1 MNKRNLTLVLDCAH
15 GKDIAGKQSPDHT
28 HQEWKWSRDILYKL
42 SDELKKQGFEV
53 YFTNDTDEE
62 IGLTKRV
69 EVCNNLPGKH
79 KLLFS
84 LHNNAAGDGSKWR
97 DATGY
102 EIYTSV
108 GQTRSDLMA
117 DIIMTHL
124 KSTFKYLTSM
134 KARVDL
140 SDGDMDKE
148 KNFTVLMNK
157 DSAVLLEWLFMDN
170 KRDLQML
177 KDPIINE
184 QFRNALIAAF
194 LEIDYKLGIDA
205 LK

>member
-1 MNKRNLTLVLDCAH
+1 MNKRYLTIVFDPAH
-15 GKDIAGKQSPDHT
+15 GSEVPGKRSPDGT
-28 HQEWKWSRDILYKL
+28 HREWQWSRDILYKL
-42 SDELKKQGFEV
+42 ADQLKKQGFDV
-53 YFTNDTDEE
+53 YFTNETDKE

-69 EVCNNLPGKH
+69 EVCNKIPGKN

-102 EIYTSV
+102 EIYTSM
-108 GQTRSDLMA
+108 GQTKSDLMA

-124 KSTFKYLTSM
+124 KSTFKYLTNV

-140 SDGDMDKE
+140 RDGDMDKE

-170 KRDLQML
+170 KRDIQML
-177 KDPIINE
+177 KDPVINE
-184 QFRNALIAAF
+184 QLRDALIGAF

-205 LK
+205 LR